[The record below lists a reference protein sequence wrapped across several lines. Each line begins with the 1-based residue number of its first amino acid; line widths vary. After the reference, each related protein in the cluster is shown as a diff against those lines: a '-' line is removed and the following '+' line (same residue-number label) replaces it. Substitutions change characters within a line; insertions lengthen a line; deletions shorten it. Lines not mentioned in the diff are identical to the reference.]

1 MLQVRLRGLALDQ
14 SNSPVVIL
22 EVEKTNKGFG
32 IWIGPFE
39 AEALALAISGKDFPR
54 PLTYDLF
61 VNTVTQLGGVFEK
74 AVIGQVKDNVYY
86 ASLHLQD
93 RSGQL
98 YVVDARPSDCLVLAV
113 KKGFPIFVEDS
124 VFKESSIDLS
134 NLQTDALQHGQEEDT
149 EGFKKFVENL
159 DIEELKKHFRSKE
172 DDSETS

>member
-39 AEALALAISGKDFPR
+39 AEALALAVSGKDFPR

-61 VNTVTQLGGVFEK
+61 LNTVAQLGGNFEK
-74 AVIGQVKDNVYY
+74 AVIGQVKDNIYY
-86 ASLHLQD
+86 ATLHLQD
-93 RSGQL
+93 RNGQF
-98 YVVDARPSDCLVLAV
+98 YVIDARPSDCLVLAV
-113 KKGFPIFVEDS
+113 KKGFPIFVEDA
-124 VFKESSIDLS
+124 VFVESSIDLS
-134 NLQTDALQHGQEEDT
+134 NLQTDTLQHGSEEEN

-159 DIEELKKHFRSKE
+159 DIEELKKHFRGKDENNES
-172 DDSETS
+172 S

>member
-39 AEALALAISGKDFPR
+39 AEALALAVSGKDFPR

-61 VNTVTQLGGVFEK
+61 LNTVLQLGGTFEK
-74 AVIGQVKDNVYY
+74 AVIGQVKDNIYY

-93 RSGQL
+93 RNGQL
-98 YVVDARPSDCLVLAV
+98 HVIDARPSDCLVLAV
-113 KKGFPIFVEDS
+113 KKGFPIFVEDA
-124 VFKESSIDLS
+124 VFMESSIDLS
-134 NLQTDALQHGQEEDT
+134 SLQADALHQGQEEDNDS
-149 EGFKKFVENL
+149 FKKFVENL
-159 DIEELKKHFRSKE
+159 DIEELKKHFRR
-172 DDSETS
+172 DQDNETS

>member
-1 MLQVRLRGLALDQ
+1 M
-14 SNSPVVIL
+14 
-22 EVEKTNKGFG
+22 
-32 IWIGPFE
+32 
-39 AEALALAISGKDFPR
+39 
-54 PLTYDLF
+54 TYL
-61 VNTVTQLGGVFEK
+61 NTVTQLGGVFEK

>member
-39 AEALALAISGKDFPR
+39 AEALALAVSGKDFPR

-61 VNTVTQLGGVFEK
+61 LNTVLQLGGTFKK
-74 AVIGQVKDNVYY
+74 AVIGQVKDNIYY

-93 RSGQL
+93 RNGQL
-98 YVVDARPSDCLVLAV
+98 HVIDARPSDCLVLAV
-113 KKGFPIFVEDS
+113 KKGFPIFVEDA
-124 VFKESSIDLS
+124 VFMESSIDLS
-134 NLQTDALQHGQEEDT
+134 SLQADALHQGQEEDNDS
-149 EGFKKFVENL
+149 FKKFVENL
-159 DIEELKKHFRSKE
+159 DIEELKKHFRRNQ
-172 DDSETS
+172 DNETS